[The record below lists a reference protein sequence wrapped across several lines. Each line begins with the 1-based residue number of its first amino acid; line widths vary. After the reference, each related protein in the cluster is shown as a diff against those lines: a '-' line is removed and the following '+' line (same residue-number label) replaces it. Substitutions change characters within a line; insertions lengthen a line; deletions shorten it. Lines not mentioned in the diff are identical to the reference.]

1 RLQHLNGLGLDPT
14 QKLVEQSRFAHAR
27 IAHEY
32 GNCALT
38 IDGPAVDFGEKLE
51 LSIAAR
57 ERCQPALFRHL
68 QPGAAAELPAH
79 GICANRLSLSF
90 DLKLTEVIEHEEPV
104 PKVLSSS
111 TGYDLAWCGD
121 SEQPGGEVGRVAD
134 RRVVHTQIVAN
145 GADDHRTG
153 IDADPHAEFDAVSS
167 LDILGKR
174 LESILYCEPR
184 TERALSVVLV
194 RDRRPEERHHPVAE
208 ELVDRALVIVNRI
221 EDHLEDAVHDRVDV
235 FGIELLGDRRKS
247 RHV

>member
-1 RLQHLNGLGLDPT
+1 EFMLLGYMTPDLVGSDSFEETKTASQQIDDRTVCHGAAVGGASRLQHLNGLGLDPT

-111 TGYDLAWCGD
+111 TGYD
-121 SEQPGGEVGRVAD
+121 
-134 RRVVHTQIVAN
+134 
-145 GADDHRTG
+145 
-153 IDADPHAEFDAVSS
+153 
-167 LDILGKR
+167 
-174 LESILYCEPR
+174 
-184 TERALSVVLV
+184 
-194 RDRRPEERHHPVAE
+194 
-208 ELVDRALVIVNRI
+208 
-221 EDHLEDAVHDRVDV
+221 
-235 FGIELLGDRRKS
+235 
-247 RHV
+247 